1 MFRHRSFWVILLIT
15 AIVWV
20 STRMSEH
27 DDYPLQVR
35 LSWQGYDTARYAV
48 VQADTT
54 ISLTVNSNCFLAISR
69 HFKVKRDSFVIH
81 TQGDTVLQVN
91 NRLFDEIAS
100 QFGFV
105 GIHGVSSPA
114 EKLTF
119 RISERRSR
127 AYKPQLRG
135 VEFRFA
141 DQYGLSGTPRIEPDT
156 VWLYGD
162 TATLAKVDELFT
174 ASAVIDGVGDSGRYQ
189 LALDPVWRQYPA
201 LRASTDSVS
210 IYLPVE
216 RFVEKNISVPVTFLC
231 NDNQLRV
238 RLYPERVD
246 VTLWVSAQR
255 YNDLLSD
262 MVAAEV
268 EYTPSSG
275 EALVVRVSRFPSFA
289 RVKGVS
295 PSTLKYVVIK

>member
-15 AIVWV
+15 AVVWG
-20 STRMSEH
+20 SARMSEH
-27 DDYPLQVR
+27 DNYPLQVR
-35 LSWQGYDTARYAV
+35 LLWQGYDTARYAV

-54 ISLTVNSNCFLAISR
+54 IPLVINSNCFLAISR
-69 HFKVKRDSFVIH
+69 HFTVKRTPFVIQ

-91 NRLFDEIAS
+91 NRLFDEIVS
-100 QFGFV
+100 QLDFV
-105 GIHGVSSPA
+105 GLHGVTSPA

-127 AYKPQLRG
+127 AYTPQLRG

-141 DQYGLSGTPRIEPDT
+141 DQYGLSGAPRIEPDT

-162 TATLAKVDELFT
+162 TATLAKVDELYT
-174 ASAVIDGVGDSGRYQ
+174 ASAVIDGVDDSGSYR

-201 LRASTDSVS
+201 LRTSADSVS
-210 IYLPVE
+210 IILPVE
-216 RFVEKNISVPVTFLC
+216 RFVEKTISVPVTFLC

-262 MVAAEV
+262 MVEAEV
-268 EYTPSSG
+268 EYTPASG
-275 EALVVRVSRFPSFA
+275 ETLAVRVSRFPSFA